1 MAEHYSSA
9 VEIPEHD
16 PAPIFEA
23 LRGNFATE
31 LLAAAVTHFK
41 VFEHLKGEP
50 HSFSNLRR
58 KMGLAE
64 RPASVLLTALKA
76 MGLIVKDEDARMAL
90 TPLAREHLTG
100 GEFDVSD
107 YIALNGS
114 GAAVTEMA
122 NRLRSNQPLNADK
135 KNEGAAFIYREGIES
150 AMERSEKARA
160 LTLAL
165 AGRSRN
171 IAPVLAVKMPL
182 TGQQVL
188 LDVGGG
194 TGIYSIAL
202 LQRNPQ
208 LRAIVWDRPEV
219 LKVASE
225 QAAKYGV
232 LHRLS
237 CRTADMFKEPV
248 PHNVDVILLSNV
260 LHDWDEPQ
268 CKELIKRLADGLPDG
283 GLMLIHDALLND
295 NQDGPLP
302 VALYSAALF
311 VLTEGRCY
319 SGEEYSRW
327 MADAGLTVGSAIPTL
342 IHCSV
347 IAGTK

>member
-1 MAEHYSSA
+1 MSDNVSA
-9 VEIPEHD
+9 SEIPQHD
-16 PAPIFEA
+16 PAPIFEMI
-23 LRGNFATE
+23 RGNYATE

-76 MGLIVKDEDARMAL
+76 MGLLVKTDDARLAL
-90 TPLAREHLTG
+90 TPMAREHLTG
-100 GEFDVSD
+100 GPFDVSD
-107 YIALNGS
+107 YVALNGQS
-114 GAAVTEMA
+114 ASVIEMVR
-122 NRLRSNQPLNADK
+122 RLRTNQPLNADQE
-135 KNEGAAFIYREGIES
+135 EGAAFIYREGIES
-150 AMERSEKARA
+150 AMEREEQARS

-171 IAPVLAVKMPL
+171 IAPVLAQKMPMQ
-182 TGQQVL
+182 GQHVL

-194 TGIYSIAL
+194 TGIYSIAM

-219 LKVASE
+219 LKVTNE
-225 QAAKYGV
+225 QAHKHGV
-232 LHRLS
+232 AHRIELL
-237 CRTADMFKEPV
+237 AGDMFKDRV
-248 PHNVDVILLSNV
+248 PAGVDAVLLSNV
-260 LHDWDEPQ
+260 LHDWDEPD
-268 CKELIKRLADGLPDG
+268 CKTLIKRLADALPSG

-295 NQDGPLP
+295 NLDGPLA

-311 VLTEGRCY
+311 VLTEGRAY
-319 SGEEYSRW
+319 SGDEYTRW
-327 MADAGLTVGSAIPTL
+327 MQEAGLTVGSAIPTL